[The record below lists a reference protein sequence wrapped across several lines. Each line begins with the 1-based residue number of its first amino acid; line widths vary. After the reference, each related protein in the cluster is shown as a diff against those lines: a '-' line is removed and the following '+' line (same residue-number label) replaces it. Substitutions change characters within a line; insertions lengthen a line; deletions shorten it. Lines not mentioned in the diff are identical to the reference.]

1 MVNHPAR
8 QPGGRALGKKL
19 NRLGRCSDCNDAA
32 SRASREM
39 GFLDKMRNLGHL
51 LNVLVMAIA
60 DKH

>member
-1 MVNHPAR
+1 VDQHS
-8 QPGGRALGKKL
+8 GRALRKKL
-19 NRLGRCSDCNDAA
+19 NRFGRCSDCNDTA

-60 DKH
+60 DKD